1 MKSYIQGLITGGAL
15 VFASIVFIGS
25 TKSEKTDKREIVEY
39 LLITES
45 GYQALNI
52 NSWIKDGY
60 EPYGF
65 PFIAEKEVNK
75 MYYSQAMVK
84 YK

>member
-1 MKSYIQGLITGGAL
+1 
-15 VFASIVFIGS
+15 
-25 TKSEKTDKREIVEY
+25 
-39 LLITES
+39 LITES